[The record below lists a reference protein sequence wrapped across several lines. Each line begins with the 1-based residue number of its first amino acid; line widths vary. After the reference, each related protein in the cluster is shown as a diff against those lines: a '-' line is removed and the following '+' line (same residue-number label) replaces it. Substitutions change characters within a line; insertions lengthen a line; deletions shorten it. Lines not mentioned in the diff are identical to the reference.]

1 MATLRL
7 DISMSLDGF
16 MTAAHVRPDEPI
28 GATAGQTLHSWA
40 MGGD

>member
-1 MATLRL
+1 MATWRF

-28 GATAGQTLHSWA
+28 GD
-40 MGGD
+40 GGADPPQLGGGR